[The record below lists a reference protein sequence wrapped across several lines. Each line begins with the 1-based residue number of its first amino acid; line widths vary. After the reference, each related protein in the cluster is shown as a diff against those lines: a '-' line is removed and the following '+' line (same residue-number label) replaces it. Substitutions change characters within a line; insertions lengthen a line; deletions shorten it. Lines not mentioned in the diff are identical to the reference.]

1 MQIQFL
7 PTFWAIK
14 STLEFIFY
22 KKASFWILPDIDE
35 PKGSPTE
42 RNATSIW
49 ALCSE
54 N

>member
-22 KKASFWILPDIDE
+22 TKASFWILPDIDE
-35 PKGSPTE
+35 PNGPKY
-42 RNATSIW
+42 
-49 ALCSE
+49 E
-54 N
+54 NNQQLMPP